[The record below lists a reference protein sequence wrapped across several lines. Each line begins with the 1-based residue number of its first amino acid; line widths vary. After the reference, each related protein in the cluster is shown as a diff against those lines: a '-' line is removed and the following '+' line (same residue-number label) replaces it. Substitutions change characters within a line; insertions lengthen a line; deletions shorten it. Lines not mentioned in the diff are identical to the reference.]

1 MVRLKA
7 LCICPFQEYIVQF
20 EGGLPI
26 FHQLTHKYLCL
37 SVRHPVASRRSR
49 VLAAFGPGR
58 ATLPAQVWRGWRH
71 TVVGLW
77 NRISEGLE
85 DFEGRGL
92 PCERTGPEPTR
103 RLRRGASECPDM
115 GLPLTLSHSIAARCH
130 PSHSPDGPLP
140 RMPLTPLNP
149 SRSASGSK
157 QLFVARSRT
166 CTHRTLHHRAFLLH
180 PGQIR
185 PVDGVPRFEVFLH
198 ACRQAL

>member
-1 MVRLKA
+1 MVKLKV

-26 FHQLTHKYLCL
+26 VHQLTVIHTSTFASQCAIL
-37 SVRHPVASRRSR
+37 SRRSR
-49 VLAAFGPGR
+49 VLATFGPGR
-58 ATLPAQVWRGWRH
+58 ATLPAQIWHGWRH
-71 TVVGLW
+71 RCLW
-77 NRISEGLE
+77 NRTSQGLE

-92 PCERTGPEPTR
+92 PCERAGPESTR
-103 RLRRGASECPDM
+103 GLRRVASECPDM
-115 GLPLTLSHSIAARCH
+115 ALPLTFSHSIAARCH

-140 RMPLTPLNP
+140 CMPLTPLNP

-157 QLFVARSRT
+157 QLFLARSRT